1 MKRTII
7 YILLIIFFTLLGF
20 IGLKNQPLDLPDKDI
35 LDVELFRYNIKTG
48 KYEILKITKE
58 KIEYDGTSLDFNNC
72 NNYTYNLATGILKL
86 DCGKAFRIIGKVNNS
101 VVFKIDNEN
110 VFFYPNKEDSYNGE
124 FQRYFQTTKEN
135 YTLEGITKINYLKL
149 DYNKLL
155 EILNSN
161 NISYIYIKSNK
172 CTDVCNLY
180 NNIYS
185 SNNTQNNRYYLE
197 LDTLSEEELNN
208 LEIINKPLRDLL
220 NIETNYP
227 YILEVQ
233 NNNIVRNFEVK
244 VDGFDFTNYITFE
257 RNEVTN
263 EETNE

>member
-1 MKRTII
+1 MKRVII

-20 IGLKNQPLDLPDKDI
+20 VGLNNQPLDLPDKDI

-58 KIEYDGTSLDFNNC
+58 KIEYDGTYLDFSNC
-72 NNYTYNLATGILKL
+72 NKYTYNSTTGILKL

-101 VVFKIDNEN
+101 IVFKIDNEN
-110 VFFYPNKEDSYNGE
+110 VFFYHKKEDSYNGE

-135 YTLEGITKINYLKL
+135 YILEGITRINYIKL

-155 EILNSN
+155 EKLNSN
-161 NISYIYIKSNK
+161 SISYIYIKSTK

-197 LDTLSEEELNN
+197 LDTLTEEQLNN

-220 NIETNYP
+220 NIDTNYP
-227 YILEVQ
+227 YIIEVQ
-233 NNNIVRNFEVK
+233 NNNIIRNFEVK

-257 RNEVTN
+257 GNGVTN